1 MKSASSASLSSG
13 KLAPNQFELV
23 QQIGT
28 GSFGTVFKA
37 IHRPSQKECA
47 IKRIDL
53 EDSDDDIEEIQKEIG
68 ILATCHDNH
77 ITRYYGCFMYEFE
90 LWIVMEYLGGGSC
103 LDLVKDLRPESLSE
117 AAIAEILAQVVEG
130 LMYLHESGKIHRDIK
145 AANVLIADNG
155 DVKIADF
162 GVAAQLSNNLS
173 RRNTFVGTP
182 FWMAPEVIDQLD
194 HSFSADIWSLGITA
208 IELAVGKPPLSNLH
222 PMKAL
227 FNIPRS
233 APPRLD
239 KRFSP
244 EFQDFVAQCLQ
255 FKPELRWTVLKLRKH
270 PFFKRRSR
278 QELLKFMHKRLPPTT
293 PSISRQHINSK
304 LSNKSSSSDV
314 NTTNSDEFG
323 TVSRSIAPARSSS
336 SFASTS
342 SSSASSSFSA
352 SSPDGSRTLSDKNS
366 HFRAHSTDSESTVY
380 SHSSYTAPSIS
391 SDKPSSFH
399 SANTSHTNH
408 DYEEEE
414 DDGWDFDTIKPQPSL
429 EQILQNPPPS
439 LQAPAPIPPSPS
451 QRKHSRAVSTRDIS
465 EIGNGTVSG
474 EMHSLVRIFSHA
486 SHKFKEPVLMEI
498 SELLRTDPPTV
509 AVEQYLLK
517 RIGKLT
523 ASQPPK
529 DKSFDAVERILL
541 DKWKQEVTKLH
552 EQSM

>member
-1 MKSASSASLSSG
+1 MKSSPSSASLSSG
-13 KLAPNQFELV
+13 SLAPNQFELV

-28 GSFGTVFKA
+28 GSFGTVFRAVHK
-37 IHRPSQKECA
+37 PSQKECA

-53 EDSDDDIEEIQKEIG
+53 ENSDDDIEEIQKEIG

-103 LDLVKDLRPESLSE
+103 LDLIKDLRPESLSE

-227 FNIPRS
+227 FNIPRV

-255 FKPELRWTVLKLRKH
+255 FKPQMRATILKLRKH
-270 PFFKRRSR
+270 PFFQRRNR
-278 QELLKFMHKRLPPTT
+278 QELLKLMHKRLPPVI
-293 PSISRQHINSK
+293 PSSPSNVSK
-304 LSNKSSSSDV
+304 KTS
-314 NTTNSDEFG
+314 TTNSDEFA
-323 TVSRSIAPARSSS
+323 TVSRPIAPARSSS
-336 SFASTS
+336 SFASTLS
-342 SSSASSSFSA
+342 NTSSSFSA
-352 SSPDGSRTLSDKNS
+352 SSPDGSRTLSDKPLS
-366 HFRAHSTDSESTVY
+366 HIRASSNDSESTVY
-380 SHSSYTAPSIS
+380 SHSSYTTA
-391 SDKPSSFH
+391 SFLPH
-399 SANTSHTNH
+399 TPNTSQSHQSQGEN
-408 DYEEEE
+408 EEDDD

-439 LQAPAPIPPSPS
+439 LQAPAPIPPSPT
-451 QRKHSRAVSTRDIS
+451 QHKQARAASTRDFT
-465 EIGNGTVSG
+465 ETGGGTISG
-474 EMHSLVRIFSHA
+474 EMHNLVRIFSHA
-486 SHKFKEPVLMEI
+486 SQKFREPVLMEV

-541 DKWKQEVTKLH
+541 EKWKQEVTQLH
-552 EQSM
+552 NQSP